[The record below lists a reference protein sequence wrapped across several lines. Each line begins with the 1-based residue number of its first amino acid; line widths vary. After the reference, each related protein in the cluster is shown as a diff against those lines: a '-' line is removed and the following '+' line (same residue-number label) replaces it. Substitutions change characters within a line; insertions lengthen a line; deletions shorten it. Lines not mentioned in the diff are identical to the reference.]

1 MEKIYDQKKVAA
13 CIAKSKYHAVLDTM
27 DLDFYLIKYEKGEF
41 VSSPFQN
48 TLLFQIVEQG
58 SINIYLIRDDGTRYC
73 LSNGTTDYFLGD
85 MDIFYPKSNNI
96 YAEAAENLTCISFS
110 IEKHREVL
118 LSNNKFLVL
127 ICNSLS
133 TKMGVIT
140 TMEAAPASLTERVLS
155 YMKYKCSNETLKG
168 IEQAAFHLHCSAR
181 QLQRILN
188 QCENAALVKKLGKG
202 TYRLI
207 SQPHSPDTPEGPY

>member
-58 SINIYLIRDDGTRYC
+58 SINIYLIRDYGTRYC

-85 MDIFYPKSNNI
+85 MDIFYPRSGSI
-96 YAEAAENLTCISFS
+96 YAEAAENLTCIAFS
-110 IEKHREVL
+110 IEKHRDML
-118 LSNNKFLVL
+118 LSNNRFLTL

-133 TKMGVIT
+133 SKIGAMT
-140 TMEAAPASLTERVLS
+140 TIEAAPASLTERVMS
-155 YMKYKCSNETLKG
+155 YMKYKCEDNTLKG
-168 IEQAAFHLHCSAR
+168 IERSAFHLHCSAR

-188 QCENAALVKKLGKG
+188 QKEASGSVTKIGKG
-202 TYRLI
+202 TYRLV
-207 SQPHSPDTPEGPY
+207 

>member
-85 MDIFYPKSNNI
+85 MDIFYPRSGSI
-96 YAEAAENLTCISFS
+96 YAEAAETLTCIAFS
-110 IEKHREVL
+110 IEKHRDML
-118 LSNNKFLVL
+118 LSNNRFLTL

-133 TKMGVIT
+133 SKIGAMT
-140 TMEAAPASLTERVLS
+140 TIEAAPASLTERVMS
-155 YMKYKCSNETLKG
+155 YMKYKCEDNTLKG
-168 IEQAAFHLHCSAR
+168 IERSAFHLHCSAR

-188 QCENAALVKKLGKG
+188 QKEAAGSVTKIGKG
-202 TYRLI
+202 TYRLV
-207 SQPHSPDTPEGPY
+207 

>member
-85 MDIFYPKSNNI
+85 MDIFYPRSGSI
-96 YAEAAENLTCISFS
+96 YAEAAETLTCIAFS
-110 IEKHREVL
+110 IEKHRDML
-118 LSNNKFLVL
+118 LSNSRFLTL

-133 TKMGVIT
+133 SKIGAMT
-140 TMEAAPASLTERVLS
+140 TIEAAPASLTERVMS
-155 YMKYKCSNETLKG
+155 YMKYKCEDNTLKG
-168 IEQAAFHLHCSAR
+168 IERSAFHLHCSAR

-188 QCENAALVKKLGKG
+188 QKETAGSVTKIGKG
-202 TYRLI
+202 TYRLV
-207 SQPHSPDTPEGPY
+207 

>member
-85 MDIFYPKSNNI
+85 MDIFYPRSGSI
-96 YAEAAENLTCISFS
+96 YAEAAETLTCIAFS
-110 IEKHREVL
+110 IEKHRDML
-118 LSNNKFLVL
+118 LSNSRFLTL

-133 TKMGVIT
+133 SKIGAMT
-140 TMEAAPASLTERVLS
+140 TIEAAPASLTERVIS
-155 YMKYKCSNETLKG
+155 YMKYKCNDRTLKG
-168 IEQAAFHLHCSAR
+168 IEQTAFHLHCSAR
-181 QLQRILN
+181 QLQRVLN
-188 QCENAALVKKLGKG
+188 QCEASGLVRKLGKG
-202 TYRLI
+202 TYQLV
-207 SQPHSPDTPEGPY
+207 

>member
-1 MEKIYDQKKVAA
+1 MKKIYDQKKVAA

-85 MDIFYPKSNNI
+85 MDIFYPRSGSI
-96 YAEAAENLTCISFS
+96 YAEAAETLTCIAFS
-110 IEKHREVL
+110 IEKHRDML
-118 LSNNKFLVL
+118 LSNSRFLTL

-133 TKMGVIT
+133 SKIGAMT
-140 TMEAAPASLTERVLS
+140 TIEAAPASLTERVMS
-155 YMKYKCSNETLKG
+155 YMKYKCEDNTLKG
-168 IEQAAFHLHCSAR
+168 IERSAFHLHCSAR

-188 QCENAALVKKLGKG
+188 QKETAGSVTKIGKG
-202 TYRLI
+202 TYRLV
-207 SQPHSPDTPEGPY
+207 

>member
-85 MDIFYPKSNNI
+85 MDIFYPRSGSI
-96 YAEAAENLTCISFS
+96 YAEAAENLTCIAFS
-110 IEKHREVL
+110 IEKHRDML
-118 LSNNKFLVL
+118 LSNNRFLTL

-133 TKMGVIT
+133 SKIGAMT
-140 TMEAAPASLTERVLS
+140 TIEAAPASLTERVMS
-155 YMKYKCSNETLKG
+155 YMKYKCEDNTLKG
-168 IEQAAFHLHCSAR
+168 IERSAFHLHCSAR

-188 QCENAALVKKLGKG
+188 QKEASGSVTKIGKG
-202 TYRLI
+202 TYRLV
-207 SQPHSPDTPEGPY
+207 

>member
-85 MDIFYPKSNNI
+85 MDIFYPRSGSI
-96 YAEAAENLTCISFS
+96 YAEAAETLTCIAFS
-110 IEKHREVL
+110 IEKHRDML
-118 LSNNKFLVL
+118 LSNNRFLTL

-133 TKMGVIT
+133 SKIGAMT
-140 TMEAAPASLTERVLS
+140 TIEAAPASLTERVMS
-155 YMKYKCSNETLKG
+155 YIKYKCEDNTLKG
-168 IEQAAFHLHCSAR
+168 IERSAFHLHCSAR

-188 QCENAALVKKLGKG
+188 QKEAAGSVTKIGKG
-202 TYRLI
+202 TYRLV
-207 SQPHSPDTPEGPY
+207 